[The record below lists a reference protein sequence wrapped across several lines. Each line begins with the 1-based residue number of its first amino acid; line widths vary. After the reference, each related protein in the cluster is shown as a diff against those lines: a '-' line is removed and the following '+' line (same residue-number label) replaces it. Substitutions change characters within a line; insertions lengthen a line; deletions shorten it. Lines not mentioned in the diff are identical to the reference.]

1 MITSFLDKNKWLLSL
16 AILYV
21 LPIIIANAYYID
33 DMGRVLSGYG
43 WHEDGRIFA
52 TYIMQI
58 MSFGSLIS
66 QMAPL
71 STILSALIMFVAGYL
86 LSTYL
91 FEGDKLLIKAC
102 SLLLLTSP
110 FFLENI
116 SYKYDSIPMS
126 LSVLLAITPYIARNK
141 VSFFIFSATCLTLV
155 FGLYQ
160 TSAMAY
166 FAVLACF
173 MVKDLS
179 ISSIIKNIPTAII
192 SIASFLLSYAIYSF
206 LVKYI
211 GIQLSRGELINLDS
225 NSLIE
230 IKSRVIRYYY
240 FYDALL
246 SSGYIYAVSP
256 LIACVLISFFKDIM
270 NGFFRAVSLFVMFI
284 ILILSLLILTTLP
297 NLVISDPWYTSR
309 TMICYPFLLFA
320 VVAYCKSRFDNKV
333 IAICVSIVIFYSF
346 ILSNSLGSVL
356 KNNDEYNDFI
366 SRNISNEIMKDNDY
380 DLYKVVIVGQS
391 KRAIRS
397 ELQYQAFPIID
408 KLAPN
413 YMSEGWYWGIRSLS
427 KYLTME
433 FVRNR
438 DEVSANVC
446 NYKLLNKTSLYSIR
460 SEKDLFIIDFKDNCK

>member
-173 MVKDLS
+173 IVKDLS
-179 ISSIIKNIPTAII
+179 ISSIIKNIPTAI
-192 SIASFLLSYAIYSF
+192 
-206 LVKYI
+206 
-211 GIQLSRGELINLDS
+211 
-225 NSLIE
+225 
-230 IKSRVIRYYY
+230 
-240 FYDALL
+240 
-246 SSGYIYAVSP
+246 
-256 LIACVLISFFKDIM
+256 
-270 NGFFRAVSLFVMFI
+270 
-284 ILILSLLILTTLP
+284 
-297 NLVISDPWYTSR
+297 
-309 TMICYPFLLFA
+309 
-320 VVAYCKSRFDNKV
+320 
-333 IAICVSIVIFYSF
+333 
-346 ILSNSLGSVL
+346 
-356 KNNDEYNDFI
+356 
-366 SRNISNEIMKDNDY
+366 
-380 DLYKVVIVGQS
+380 
-391 KRAIRS
+391 
-397 ELQYQAFPIID
+397 
-408 KLAPN
+408 
-413 YMSEGWYWGIRSLS
+413 
-427 KYLTME
+427 
-433 FVRNR
+433 
-438 DEVSANVC
+438 
-446 NYKLLNKTSLYSIR
+446 
-460 SEKDLFIIDFKDNCK
+460 